1 MVSVTGIISIPAPLV
16 KRGWYFVANF
26 LQFCCRWRK
35 KRAARGG
42 WSPGLTFR
50 YRYMPGNTPDVRNY
64 SSQLKQ
70 ETESENNLVRF
81 LLCIDFQH
89 LRALRHCTLA
99 SPATAPPGAKR
110 PQKAK
115 KPIHRVP
122 EELDK
127 LEFIVIYTHLELR
140 YEMSHTITSHHVHHF
155 HQTRIRDGTLL
166 DYMVQYRKP
175 LSPQFFLY
183 LKKFL
188 TESNPPHKE
197 FHLCLYIQNNANQ

>member
-1 MVSVTGIISIPAPLV
+1 
-16 KRGWYFVANF
+16 
-26 LQFCCRWRK
+26 
-35 KRAARGG
+35 
-42 WSPGLTFR
+42 
-50 YRYMPGNTPDVRNY
+50 MPGNTPDVRNY

-122 EELDK
+122 EDLDK
-127 LEFIVIYTHLELR
+127 LEFIVIT
-140 YEMSHTITSHHVHHF
+140 
-155 HQTRIRDGTLL
+155 
-166 DYMVQYRKP
+166 QY
-175 LSPQFFLY
+175 
-183 LKKFL
+183 
-188 TESNPPHKE
+188 
-197 FHLCLYIQNNANQ
+197 

>member
-1 MVSVTGIISIPAPLV
+1 MVNLFINVYIYLGTRWHKHTGSVTEFWKYARLLNMVSVTCIISIPAPLF
-16 KRGWYFVANF
+16 KRGWHFVARF
-26 LQFCCRWRK
+26 LQFCCRWLK

-99 SPATAPPGAKR
+99 SPTTAPPGAKR

-115 KPIHRVP
+115 KPKH
-122 EELDK
+122 
-127 LEFIVIYTHLELR
+127 
-140 YEMSHTITSHHVHHF
+140 
-155 HQTRIRDGTLL
+155 
-166 DYMVQYRKP
+166 
-175 LSPQFFLY
+175 
-183 LKKFL
+183 
-188 TESNPPHKE
+188 
-197 FHLCLYIQNNANQ
+197 A